1 MPMELVGGPH
11 DGQLLEVD
19 MPDNVHQVIRP
30 THDDGP
36 PAMYRRS
43 DTQILDDTTGEWRT
57 QWHYQPPH
65 AA

>member
-1 MPMELVGGPH
+1 MPIELVGGPH
-11 DGQLLEVD
+11 DGQLLPIDLPDGVD
-19 MPDNVHQVIRP
+19 QIFRP
-30 THDDGP
+30 TDGP

-43 DTQILDDTTGEWRT
+43 TTQILDESTDEWRT